1 MLLQYNTRG
10 LFIRNYHQLDFS
22 STHVSIDSVKLE
34 FSGWGR
40 TEKRVHKNWKIKSSI
55 FATDQPDRAQADFEK
70 DCRFKNKFENS
81 LIHCEC
87 LMERDQEM
95 SLKYIEYRNLL
106 FRWGFPSFRSR
117 FPSELTWFWQNF
129 AFQSY
134 LCAECHLIHRKFHH
148 FNHRNLVS
156 NFSNFDSIFKDVM
169 TIFEIFSNSVG
180 GQTCFKLNHKVGLC
194 HGRLTA
200 LNLRM
205 RVSWLWWYNS
215 RGRY

>member
-1 MLLQYNTRG
+1 MR
-10 LFIRNYHQLDFS
+10 
-22 STHVSIDSVKLE
+22 SVE
-34 FSGWGR
+34 CMR
-40 TEKRVHKNWKIKSSI
+40 
-55 FATDQPDRAQADFEK
+55 D
-70 DCRFKNKFENS
+70 KFEMLVTNSRCCCRQQIQAQLRQKWDS
-81 LIHCEC
+81 LIR
-87 LMERDQEM
+87 LTKEM

-106 FRWGFPSFRSR
+106 FRWGFPSFQSR

-134 LCAECHLIHRKFHH
+134 LCAKCHLIHRKFHH
-148 FNHRNLVS
+148 FNQRNLVS
-156 NFSNFDSIFKDVM
+156 NFSNSYFDSIFNVM
-169 TIFEIFSNSVG
+169 TIFEIFSNSIG